1 MNSPLTWLIL
11 LIGAG
16 IILYFIAR
24 FLPRKL
30 NNPMRHI
37 APIERLQAE
46 LIQREPYFDYT
57 IRQDRIIVSKDG
69 SIHAFIILDDRAV
82 HTTRKLDDVMI
93 FSLKQRYRT
102 KELSES
108 VAKLQQFKK

>member
-1 MNSPLTWLIL
+1 MNSPLIWLIL

-16 IILYFIAR
+16 IVLYFIAC
-24 FLPRKL
+24 FLPKKS

-57 IRQDRIIVSKDG
+57 IKQDRIIVLKGG
-69 SIHAFIILDDRAV
+69 SIHAFVILDDKAV
-82 HTTRKLDDVMI
+82 NTTRKLDDVMI
-93 FSLKQRYRT
+93 FSLKKRYRN
-102 KELSES
+102 KEMSEL